1 MFSLT
6 LNIKVKNYNVCVNKI
21 FILNLF
27 AKPSIVK
34 NDVMQYA
41 RRHKKVLQN
50 FIETFLVNVDKI
62 SFQ

>member
-1 MFSLT
+1 M
-6 LNIKVKNYNVCVNKI
+6 

-50 FIETFLVNVDKI
+50 YIETFLVNVDKI